1 MAGSQSFPKGLRVL
15 LVAGEDRAALSA
27 QLQCPELAYAVTAVS
42 SSADALGLCRGGVAA
57 FDVVLAESCMVAPDE
72 AVGRSFVDSFEDTPV
87 VLMAEGASTADVM
100 RSVKLGAVD
109 FLDKPLSLLKLKN
122 IWQHSVRKMM
132 MKAAGPRR
140 SAPSSVC
147 VNVSMAPVPVAAPST
162 LPPSPWATA
171 MAAAKPAAAPSAP
184 GAAPSLVTAVSMG
197 PESPG
202 TPSASADL
210 PETYSMSLCS
220 SGADSGA
227 PSMRASID
235 CGPAGESFVEAMN
248 SALAAGAAPLPRPT
262 SVTSLPAAS
271 AAPAG
276 APAPLLPAAPSA
288 PAHWPALGQG
298 CVWGTPASGPI
309 PPPLP
314 GAHNAWASL
323 QPPAPVLIKSS
334 APAPVVPAP
343 PAPLPA
349 SSPDAL
355 APPGDFLLADLLAPR
370 VGGAGGPLGLKL
382 RKSPSLLNMINTA
395 LSSESPACAGG
406 MGLAPMLC

>member
-15 LVAGEDRAALSA
+15 LVAGEDRCALAA
-27 QLQCPELAYAVTAVS
+27 QLQCPELAYAVTSVS
-42 SSADALGLCRGGVAA
+42 FSAEALGLCRGGVAA
-57 FDVVLAESCMVAPDE
+57 FDVVLAEARMVAPDE

-87 VLMAEGASTADVM
+87 VLMAESATTQDIM

-132 MKAAGPRR
+132 LKAAGPRR
-140 SAPSSVC
+140 SAPASVC
-147 VNVSMAPVPVAAPST
+147 VSVTVAPVAMSAPAG
-162 LPPSPWATA
+162 LPPSPWAA
-171 MAAAKPAAAPSAP
+171 ALAAAAKPAAPPAAP
-184 GAAPSLVTAVSMG
+184 GAAATPALASAASLG

-227 PSMRASID
+227 PSMRASLD
-235 CGPAGESFVEAMN
+235 CGAGSESFVEALN
-248 SALAAGAAPLPRPT
+248 SAIAGGAAPLPRPT
-262 SVTSLPAAS
+262 SFTSLPS
-271 AAPAG
+271 APVA
-276 APAPLLPAAPSA
+276 PAAPTA
-288 PAHWPALGQG
+288 PAHWPPLGPG
-298 CVWGTPASGPI
+298 CVWGTPANGPV

-314 GAHNAWASL
+314 GAPNAWGSL

-343 PAPLPA
+343 PAPVPA

-355 APPGDFLLADLLAPR
+355 APPEDFLLADLLAPR
-370 VGGAGGPLGLKL
+370 PSAAGGPLGLKL
-382 RKSPSLLNMINTA
+382 RKSPSLLNMINSA
-395 LSSESPACAGG
+395 LTSDGPACAGG
-406 MGLAPMLC
+406 MGLAPMMC